1 MSDTDADDSTFDKE
15 AERERLREKYGD
27 DSADRAETE
36 RMSELLLQGAT
47 MTNRHC
53 GECGNPIFRYEG
65 QAFCSVCEEE
75 RPADGQDDAGQQAER
90 PMGRTEAEESTDS
103 TSEDTEAGTAVDDIS
118 AGVPDPRQSDRSGN
132 PTRPE
137 DYDRPE
143 PDTADPDEVA
153 TPERPTQRTGR
164 GGSSGDVGE
173 ARAALL
179 RTLSRMASQAET
191 TDEVTRAKQYLEA
204 AREAA
209 EALAAVDRV
218 RQR

>member
-1 MSDTDADDSTFDKE
+1 
-15 AERERLREKYGD
+15 
-27 DSADRAETE
+27 
-36 RMSELLLQGAT
+36 MSELLLQGAT

-75 RPADGQDDAGQQAER
+75 RPADGQADAGQQAER
-90 PMGRTEAEESTDS
+90 AVSPEDAEESTDA
-103 TSEDTEAGTAVDDIS
+103 TSEAPSSESGVADIS
-118 AGVPDPRQSDRSGN
+118 AGGPDPSQPD
-132 PTRPE
+132 RPE
-137 DYDRPE
+137 HSAWPEDTGRPE
-143 PDTADPDEVA
+143 PDMAAPDEVP
-153 TPERPTQRTGR
+153 TPEGPGRRTGQGR
-164 GGSSGDVGE
+164 PGGDLGE
-173 ARAALL
+173 ARAALV
-179 RTLSRMASQAET
+179 RTLSQLASQAET